1 MKLIICTLLLAMSML
16 AQTTING
23 SRPILGNWDAS
34 GAITTKPMKMATSDP
49 ATCAVGEMLFR
60 SDTGTLRKCGATNTW
75 SDVGGSG
82 ESDTGYDLGDA
93 AVIVLRNDFFS
104 GSGSTSTPNAGD
116 TNWYTGLIASA
127 TTSGTV
133 GDENHPGVYTAINH
147 ATNANAGVVFNPGAP
162 SFGYLH
168 QDTINNRDWTYTA
181 IVKLGS
187 ISNAKVWVGLGAVN
201 ATPDAARFVGFR
213 YDTSASFTDDT
224 KNSAA
229 GSWVFQMCTAS
240 TTCGDSSGTRIIL
253 NVPPTTNWVKLTVT
267 KASGTYTIATD
278 GTTRATVCA
287 SGCDATA
294 TAQTG
299 NGWPFVVLG
308 FETGASVTHS
318 LDYTYFRA
326 SGLTR

>member
-1 MKLIICTLLLAMSML
+1 MRLFISILILAASL
-16 AQTTING
+16 AAQTKYGGMSTGGVIDFG
-23 SRPILGNWDAS
+23 SAISTRPIKTG
-34 GAITTKPMKMATSDP
+34 TSDP
-49 ATCAVGEMLFR
+49 ATCSVGEMLYR
-60 SDTGTLRKCGATNTW
+60 SDTGALRKCSATNTW
-75 SDVGGSG
+75 TDVGGG
-82 ESDTGYDLGDA
+82 ADAGYDLGDPS
-93 AVIVLRNDFFS
+93 VIVLRNDFFS
-104 GSGSTSTPNAGD
+104 GSGSTSTPNAGE
-116 TNWYTGLIASA
+116 TNWYTGVIASA
-127 TTSGTV
+127 TTSGAV

-147 ATNANAGVVFNPGAP
+147 ATNANAGVTFNPGAP

-187 ISNAKVWVGLGAVN
+187 ISNAKVWVGVGAVN
-201 ATPDAARFVGFR
+201 STPDAARFVGFR
-213 YDTSASFTDDT
+213 YDTSASYTDDT

-240 TTCGDSSGTRIIL
+240 TTCGDASGTRLVL
-253 NVPPTTNWVKLTVT
+253 NATPTTNWIKLTVT
-267 KASGTYTIATD
+267 KSSGTYTVATD

-294 TAQTG
+294 TPQTG

-308 FETGASVTHS
+308 FEAGASVTHS
-318 LDYTYFRA
+318 LDYTYFRV

>member
-1 MKLIICTLLLAMSML
+1 MRLFLSFLILAASL
-16 AQTTING
+16 SAQTTHGGITSNGAINF
-23 SRPILGNWDAS
+23 S
-34 GAITTKPMKMATSDP
+34 GATTTRPVKLGTSDP
-49 ATCAVGEMLFR
+49 ATCAVGEMLYR
-60 SDTGTLRKCGATNTW
+60 TDAATLKHCSATDTW
-75 SDVGGSG
+75 SSVGGG
-82 ESDTGYDLGDA
+82 SDAGYDLGDPG
-93 AVIVLRNDFFS
+93 VIVLRNDFFS
-104 GSGSTSTPNAGD
+104 GSGSTSTPNAGEV
-116 TNWYTGLIASA
+116 NWYTGLIASA
-127 TTSGTV
+127 TTSGAV
-133 GDENHPGVYTAINH
+133 GDENHPGVYTAVSH
-147 ATNANAGVVFNPGAP
+147 ASNANSGVTFNPGAP

-187 ISNAKVWVGLGAVN
+187 TSNARVWVGLGAVN

-224 KNSAA
+224 KNTGA
-229 GSWVFQMCTAS
+229 GSWVFQMCTGS
-240 TTCGDSSGTRIIL
+240 TTCGDASGTRLVL
-253 NVPPTTNWVKLTVT
+253 NVAPSTNWIRLTVT
-267 KASGTYTIATD
+267 KAGGTYTVATD

-308 FETGASVTHS
+308 FEAGGAVTHS
-318 LDYTYFRA
+318 LDYTYFRV